1 MIKNRNGYWMS
12 PEFAALYAPDDG
24 AGTGGDGGNG
34 TGGTDGGNDGG
45 NNDGGNGAGSDGDGN
60 SGNSGNGGDS
70 DLASQLEQLKA
81 ELARQKAAVDK
92 ATHEASDYKKAM
104 NEAKKQL
111 TAKMTQAEIDE
122 ANKKEAEEKQA
133 ARLAE
138 LEKEVART
146 KTSKSV
152 MAKLGVNEE
161 EAGKIAEYMIGC
173 EDIDNALLLI
183 QKTWEAK
190 EKALRLEFG
199 KIPGP
204 GAGGGSEDKEMEEA
218 LRLAKELG
226 ERKASVSASVRGQLG
241 GLVR

>member
-1 MIKNRNGYWMS
+1 MLKNRNGYWMT
-12 PEFAALYAPDDG
+12 PEFCALFAPDDG
-24 AGTGGDGGNG
+24 AGTGGDGGATGADG
-34 TGGTDGGNDGG
+34 TGDSGNGDGNGNDGADGAGNGGAGDGTDGG
-45 NNDGGNGAGSDGDGN
+45 
-60 SGNSGNGGDS
+60 
-70 DLASQLEQLKA
+70 DLASQLEALKA

-138 LEKEVART
+138 LEKEVAKT
-146 KTSKSV
+146 KTSKSI

-204 GAGGGSEDKEMEEA
+204 GAGGGSEDKEMQEA
-218 LRLAKELG
+218 LALAKELG
-226 ERKASVSASVRGQLG
+226 ERKAGVNSSVRDQLK

>member
-1 MIKNRNGYWMS
+1 MFKNRNGYWMT
-12 PEFAALYAPDDG
+12 PEFGAMFAPDDG

-45 NNDGGNGAGSDGDGN
+45 NNDGGNGAGSDGAGN
-60 SGNSGNGGDS
+60 SGTDGNGGDG

-190 EKALRLEFG
+190 EKALRIEFG

-204 GAGGGSEDKEMEEA
+204 GAGGGSEDKEMQEA
-218 LRLAKELG
+218 LALAKELG
-226 ERKASVSASVRGQLG
+226 ERKARVNSSIRDQLK
-241 GLVR
+241 GLAR